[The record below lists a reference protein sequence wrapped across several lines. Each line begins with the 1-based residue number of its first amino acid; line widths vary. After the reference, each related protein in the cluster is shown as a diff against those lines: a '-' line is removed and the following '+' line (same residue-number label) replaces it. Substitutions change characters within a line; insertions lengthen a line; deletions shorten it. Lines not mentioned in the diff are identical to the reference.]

1 MTEENEAK
9 KQLETN
15 VPTTAQQQPEEL
27 KPAEDQSKK
36 KVVQQQASQNVSRG
50 NSEAHDKGKP
60 KKIEFQQLEKILE
73 KKANQGT
80 EVGED
85 G

>member
-15 VPTTAQQQPEEL
+15 VPTTAQQQPEEQR
-27 KPAEDQSKK
+27 PAQDPRKK

-50 NSEAHDKGKP
+50 NSDAQEKSKP
-60 KKIEFQQLEKILE
+60 KKIETKELLAKILE
-73 KKANQGT
+73 KKANGAN
-80 EVGED
+80 VAED